1 MIKSF
6 PSKKILSAQT
16 DLFADRRARAL
27 DAYLQFFWL
36 VLKKATE
43 EETDIHS
50 LNLIVENFFEVP
62 LNDSSVS
69 IGDEINYKCTSTMRP
84 LEKALKTPNVLIG
97 VIEGL
102 TEQLF
107 NLKMKTLPPKFE
119 EEFQDLQVQ
128 IRELQRR
135 PENEDWRCINK
146 FYDLKREIEI
156 WRIKSGNSEEY
167 FEDSFKL
174 ENENK
179 TEIKMKNK
187 ILNAKKTFDP
197 DSKQTNAIA
206 NATNGIN
213 LKTHLRGQEAILT
226 DLADT
231 LKQQKLLSQE
241 IWSEIKDQNRIL
253 EGFSHRHEDTIEE
266 LRETDARVKKII

>member
-146 FYDLKREIEI
+146 FYGLKREI
-156 WRIKSGNSEEY
+156 
-167 FEDSFKL
+167 EDSFKL